1 MRKEILALSRNNK
14 LCISVLFDT
23 VVLIICLWI
32 AFYIRL
38 ESIVEPSQILLD
50 HWLSILLAPVCAI
63 PFFIR
68 MGLYLTVMRYMGAQD
83 GVTIFRACFYA
94 TGCWTFVVYLFQ
106 ISDFIPRT
114 VPFLYCLLAIVFMCS
129 SRYFIRLWLLGQ
141 NLHDMFPLL
150 PNSKRISNARA
161 GQGRLVAIYGAGE
174 AGVQLLSALDRG
186 REYHPVAF
194 IDDDVNLSGGLLA
207 GRKIY
212 RPDYI
217 PTLVKETG
225 VEIILLAIPSI
236 KLTRRQTIVHDLEC
250 FGLPIRSMPSLS
262 DLASGRMKV
271 QDVRDVDIGDILG
284 REEVQPDALLMVKN
298 VVGKTVMITGAGGSI
313 GSELCR
319 QILGIG
325 PDALILLDNAEY
337 NLYSIHQELLGI
349 SEMQAYGCQII
360 PVLGSVND
368 PKRLVDIMK
377 RYQVS
382 TLYHAAA
389 YKHVP
394 MVEYNVSQ
402 GVRNNV
408 LGTLYTAQAAII
420 AGVEQFV
427 LISTDKA
434 VRPTNIMGATKR
446 LAEMILQA
454 LSHAKSLCLYHNEL
468 FGDFS
473 TPVNNQTG
481 FTMVRFGNVLGSS
494 GSVIPV
500 FREQIRR
507 GGPVTVTHPDINRF
521 FMTISE
527 AAQLVIQAGGMGEG
541 GDVFVLDMGRPVKI
555 IDLARRMIQLS
566 GLSVREWSNPEGD
579 IEIIFT
585 GLRPGEKLY
594 EELLFD
600 DNVTKTGHARIFR
613 ANEKML
619 TFSELVVELDAILG
633 SLQEHRY
640 EMTIDIFSKVV
651 SGYKPEAMIVDWLY
665 PHSP

>member
-1 MRKEILALSRNNK
+1 MRKKILALSRNNK

-23 VVLIICLWI
+23 FVLTICLWL

-38 ESIVEPSQILLD
+38 ESIVEPSKILLD
-50 HWLSILLAPVCAI
+50 HWLSILLAPMCAI
-63 PFFIR
+63 PCFIR
-68 MGLYLTVMRYMGAQD
+68 MGLYRTVMRYMGAKD
-83 GVTIFRACFYA
+83 GVTIFRACFCA
-94 TGCWTFVVYLFQ
+94 TGCWMLVIFLLR
-106 ISDFIPRT
+106 ISNLIPRT

-141 NLHDMFPLL
+141 SFHDMFLL
-150 PNSKRISNARA
+150 PSSKRISSIRV
-161 GQGRLVAIYGAGE
+161 GQGQLVAIYGAGD
-174 AGVQLLSALDRG
+174 AGVQLLSALDSG

-194 IDDDVNLSGGLLA
+194 IDDDANLAGGLLV
-207 GRKIY
+207 GRLIY
-212 RPDYI
+212 RPAYI
-217 PTLVKETG
+217 PVLAKETG
-225 VEIILLAIPSI
+225 AEIILLAIPSI
-236 KLTRRQTIVHDLEC
+236 KLVRRQAIVHDLER

-271 QDVRDVDIGDILG
+271 QDVRNVDISDVLG
-284 REEVQPDALLMVKN
+284 REEVQSDALLMVKN
-298 VVGKTVMITGAGGSI
+298 VVGKVVMVTGAGGSI

-319 QILGIG
+319 QILAIG
-325 PDALILLDNAEY
+325 PDVLILLDNAEY
-337 NLYSIHQELLGI
+337 NLYSINQELLRL
-349 SEMQAYGCQII
+349 SDMQSYSCQII

-368 PKRLVDIMK
+368 PMRLVDIMK

-408 LGTLYTAQAAII
+408 LGTLYAAQASII
-420 AGVEQFV
+420 AGVERFV

-446 LAEMILQA
+446 LAEMVLQA
-454 LSHAKSLCLYHNEL
+454 LSHKKSLYLYHSEL

-473 TPVNNQTG
+473 TPVSNQTC

-494 GSVIPV
+494 GSVIPI
-500 FREQIRR
+500 FKEQIRR

-527 AAQLVIQAGGMGEG
+527 AAQLVIQAGAMGEG

-555 IDLARRMIQLS
+555 IDLARRMIHLS

-579 IEIIFT
+579 IGIVFT

-594 EELLFD
+594 EELLID
-600 DNVTKTGHARIFR
+600 DNVTETGHARICR
-613 ANEKML
+613 ANEEML
-619 TFSELVVELDAILG
+619 TLSELVVALDEILG
-633 SLQEHRY
+633 SLQEHHY
-640 EMTIDIFSKVV
+640 EMTIELFSKIVN
-651 SGYKPEAMIVDWLY
+651 GYKPESMIVDWLY
-665 PHSP
+665 THSP